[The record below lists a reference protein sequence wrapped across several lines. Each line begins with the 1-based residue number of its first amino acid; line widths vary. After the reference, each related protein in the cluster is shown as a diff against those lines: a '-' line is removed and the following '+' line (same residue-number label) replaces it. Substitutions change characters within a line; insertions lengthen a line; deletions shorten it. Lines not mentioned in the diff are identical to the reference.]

1 MDPLLL
7 LALVGIVIFILAAV
21 PAQSPPEHIVMVV
34 VPQERPTFGCTFLI
48 LLFLLI
54 VVALVSAGR

>member
-7 LALVGIVIFILAAV
+7 LVLVGIVILILAAV
-21 PAQSPPEHIVMVV
+21 PAQSQPEHIVVV

-48 LLFLLI
+48 LLFLFIIAALI
-54 VVALVSAGR
+54 SAGR